1 MVEQVFSWQSATEHW
16 TLKKLNTKDY
26 TYLLNKPYSLNER
39 QTAELEKI
47 LSEFPFLQSAR
58 AIYLKGL
65 YNQDSFRYNTEL
77 KKTAAY
83 TTDRSVLFDFITSE
97 QFQSVDK
104 DAFIENEKA
113 VQSIAVNDS
122 EVLEA
127 EPEIVEVPAPQPAE
141 KVAVVD
147 KLEESIKQSIK
158 AVEEP
163 KPSEPSFS
171 KNTDT
176 KLEES
181 IKRSIEAV
189 GENKQ
194 DEPELLSATQEK
206 PQLNSVAIPKPEEVA
221 EETAQKLEIGK
232 PLEFSKQETHSF
244 AEWLKLSKLTPINRE
259 EEMPEVPKKEEKT
272 PEIKEPISKKMELID
287 KFIETNPKIAPVK
300 NSPQSPV
307 NIERS
312 TQDNSML
319 MTETLARVYLEQKK
333 YSKAIQAYQILI
345 LKYPE
350 KSVFFADRISD
361 IKIIQQNNNLKN
373 DA

>member
-1 MVEQVFSWQSATEHW
+1 M
-16 TLKKLNTKDY
+16 NTKDY
-26 TYLLNKPYSLNER
+26 TSLLNKPYSLNER
-39 QTAELEKI
+39 QTAELETL

-83 TTDRSVLFDFITSE
+83 TTDRSLLFDFITSE
-97 QFQSVDK
+97 QFQSVDAT
-104 DAFIENEKA
+104 AFIENEKA
-113 VQSIAVNDS
+113 LQSINVNDS
-122 EVLEA
+122 EVLETENESIYIP
-127 EPEIVEVPAPQPAE
+127 EPEPIYIHIPVP
-141 KVAVVD
+141 VVN

-158 AVEEP
+158 AVEEL
-163 KPSEPSFS
+163 KPIDPPTTD
-171 KNTDT
+171 TDT

-181 IKRSIEAV
+181 IKRSIQAV
-189 GENKQ
+189 EGAQEPQ
-194 DEPELLSATQEK
+194 TEIPVTELVTGVEQVIQPEPEASET
-206 PQLNSVAIPKPEEVA
+206 II
-221 EETAQKLEIGK
+221 EETEQKLEIGK
-232 PLEFSKQETHSF
+232 PLEFNSSETHSF

-259 EEMPEVPKKEEKT
+259 GEVKKEPESEEKT
-272 PEIKEPISKKMELID
+272 PEISETISKKMELID

-300 NSPQSPV
+300 NSTPSPV

-312 TQDNSML
+312 TTDNSML

-350 KSVFFADRISD
+350 KSVFFADRILD
-361 IKIIQQNNNLKN
+361 IKILQQNNN
-373 DA
+373 

>member
-1 MVEQVFSWQSATEHW
+1 M
-16 TLKKLNTKDY
+16 NTKDF

-39 QTAELEKI
+39 QTAELENI

-83 TTDRSVLFDFITSE
+83 TTDRSVLFEFITSE
-97 QFQSVDK
+97 QFQS
-104 DAFIENEKA
+104 IEKEVFAQQEIA

-122 EVLEA
+122 EVLETEPINDA
-127 EPEIVEVPAPQPAE
+127 PEITVPIAS
-141 KVAVVD
+141 VD
-147 KLEESIKQSIK
+147 
-158 AVEEP
+158 
-163 KPSEPSFS
+163 
-171 KNTDT
+171 

-181 IKRSIEAV
+181 IKRSIKAV
-189 GENKQ
+189 
-194 DEPELLSATQEK
+194 
-206 PQLNSVAIPKPEEVA
+206 
-221 EETAQKLEIGK
+221 EETEIQKIPVVVEKSQEDKLVESIKSSIKAVEDTEVTEPAMNAEPQQPETIVEETEEKLSIGK
-232 PLEFSKQETHSF
+232 PLEFSKNETHSF
-244 AEWLKLSKLTPINRE
+244 AEWLQLSKFAPINRDEKPE
-259 EEMPEVPKKEEKT
+259 EEPAT
-272 PEIKEPISKKMELID
+272 PATDESISKKMEIID

-300 NSPQSPV
+300 NVTPIPA

-312 TQDNSML
+312 TQDSSML

-333 YSKAIQAYQILI
+333 YSKAIQAYEILI

>member
-1 MVEQVFSWQSATEHW
+1 M
-16 TLKKLNTKDY
+16 NTKDY

-39 QTAELEKI
+39 QTADLEKI

-83 TTDRSVLFDFITSE
+83 TTDRSLLFDFITSE

-113 VQSIAVNDS
+113 LQSIDVNES
-122 EVLEA
+122 EVLET
-127 EPEIVEVPAPQPAE
+127 EPETIPITQHDPVYIHIPVP
-141 KVAVVD
+141 VID

-158 AVEEP
+158 SVEEP
-163 KPSEPSFS
+163 KPIEPPFAE
-171 KNTDT
+171 TDT

-181 IKRSIEAV
+181 IKRSIQAV
-189 GENKQ
+189 E
-194 DEPELLSATQEK
+194 ETQE
-206 PQLNSVAIPKPEEVA
+206 PDTEIPVNKFIKEEEQETLPDLQTTEIVV
-221 EETAQKLEIGK
+221 EETEQKLEIGK
-232 PLEFSKQETHSF
+232 PLEFNSSETHSF

-259 EEMPEVPKKEEKT
+259 EEVKKEPELEEKT
-272 PEIKEPISKKMELID
+272 PEIKETISKKMKLID

-300 NSPQSPV
+300 NSTPAPV

-312 TQDNSML
+312 TTDNSML

-350 KSVFFADRISD
+350 KSVFFADRIAD